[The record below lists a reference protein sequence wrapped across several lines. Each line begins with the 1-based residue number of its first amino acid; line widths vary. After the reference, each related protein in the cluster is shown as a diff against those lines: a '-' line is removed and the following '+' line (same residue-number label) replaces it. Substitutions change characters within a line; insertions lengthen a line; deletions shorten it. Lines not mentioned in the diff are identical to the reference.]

1 MRWLDG
7 IIDSMDMSLSKLWEI
22 VKDREGWHAAVH
34 GVAAADMI
42 ERLNNNNIKQGATAG
57 GWDLEEEL
65 ELGAK
70 ILEEED
76 PHKGPSSNTVILP
89 TKNNVRSLEQP
100 GLMAGLNGR
109 K

>member
-1 MRWLDG
+1 MGNQHFVSGFLNECPFYLCFG
-7 IIDSMDMSLSKLWEI
+7 E
-22 VKDREGWHAAVH
+22 VH
-34 GVAAADMI
+34 RAWVISDN
-42 ERLNNNNIKQGATAG
+42 L
-57 GWDLEEEL
+57 EL

-89 TKNNVRSLEQP
+89 TKTNVRSLEQP
-100 GLMAGLNGR
+100 GLRAGLNGR